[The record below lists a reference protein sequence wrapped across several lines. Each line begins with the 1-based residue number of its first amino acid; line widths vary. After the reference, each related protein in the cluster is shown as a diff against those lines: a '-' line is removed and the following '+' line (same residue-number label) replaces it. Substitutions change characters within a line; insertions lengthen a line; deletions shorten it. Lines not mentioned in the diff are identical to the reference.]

1 VKSGFGNSFRVQMVS
16 SVFGV
21 FILLVLSTTY
31 ILYSTIKMQELTD
44 NSFQQERY
52 LKSIQESLLSYQEP
66 LLEYL
71 STRSS
76 NAMGQLLIDSQN
88 LRNRIPD
95 EMPLSR
101 DPALLKERTVYSLI
115 QSYLDL
121 ADTAAEEK
129 RGRNI
134 AGYIRL
140 YDEMTSLLDYIN
152 AEIDTLSTQ
161 RFRNQLDRYG
171 EFIAD
176 SRSILSWNLLFIVFV
191 SLFSISLLLH
201 SVEKMTDPM
210 VRLSAMATEI
220 SAGNF
225 GIEDIKMSSVYE
237 IDHVVDAF
245 NRMKHEIGRYID
257 EIRWQENLKQ
267 EYMQERMRNLKM
279 EDLVRRMEIYTLQ
292 AQMNPHFLFNTLN
305 TGMQLAIVEG
315 ADRTG
320 EYMEYLA
327 RLFRHNIRNKDI
339 IVPLRHEIEG
349 LEYYFYILKVR
360 FPINLELALD
370 CAEALLDAYKVPV
383 SILQPLVE
391 NCVIHAFRDM
401 DGPGAISVR
410 AEMQRADL
418 VLTVSDNGQGM
429 GEETIAKLLHPLPI
443 DESSSRV
450 MGLENVIQR
459 LYFFYPDDQEVI
471 RIRSEK
477 NKGTTIVIRI
487 DTEHEPCTA
496 F

>member
-101 DPALLKERTVYSLI
+101 DPALLRERTVYALI

-140 YDEMTSLLDYIN
+140 YDEMTTLLDYIN

-210 VRLSAMATEI
+210 VRLSAMATEL

-245 NRMKHEIGRYID
+245 NRMKHEISRYID

-360 FPINLELALD
+360 FPINLDLTLD
-370 CAEALLDAYKVPV
+370 CAEEFRDAYRVPV
-383 SILQPLVE
+383 AILQPLVE
-391 NCVIHAFRDM
+391 NCVVHAFRDM
-401 DGPGAISVR
+401 EGPGSISVR

-418 VLTVSDNGQGM
+418 VLTVSDNGRGM
-429 GEETIAKLLHPLPI
+429 ADETIKKLLHPLPI

-459 LYFFYPDDQEVI
+459 LYFFYPDDPEVV

-477 NKGTTIVIRI
+477 DKGTTIVIRI

-496 F
+496 S

>member
-1 VKSGFGNSFRVQMVS
+1 VRSGFGNSFRVQMVF

-31 ILYSTIKMQELTD
+31 ILFSTIKMQELTN

-76 NAMGQLLIDSQN
+76 NAMGKLLIDAQT
-88 LRNRIPD
+88 LRNRIPAG
-95 EMPLSR
+95 MPLSQ
-101 DPALLKERTVYSLI
+101 DPALLKERQVYSLI
-115 QSYLDL
+115 LSFLDL

-140 YDEMTSLLDYIN
+140 YDEMTILLSYIN
-152 AEIDTLSTQ
+152 AEIDTLSTE

-171 EFIAD
+171 MFIAD
-176 SRSILSWNLLFIVFV
+176 SRSILSWNLLFIIFV
-191 SLFSISLLLH
+191 SLFSISLLLR

-210 VRLSAMATEI
+210 VRLSSMATEL

-245 NRMKHEIGRYID
+245 NRMKHEISRYID
-257 EIRWQENLKQ
+257 EIRWQENIKQ
-267 EYMQERMRNLKM
+267 EFMQERMRNLKM

-320 EYMEYLA
+320 EYMESLA
-327 RLFRHNIRNKDI
+327 LLFRHNIRNKDI
-339 IVPLRHEIEG
+339 IVPLRYEIEG
-349 LEYYFYILKVR
+349 LKYYFYILQVR
-360 FPINLELALD
+360 FPKNLELTLD
-370 CAEALLDAYKVPV
+370 CGEELLDSCKVPV

-391 NCVIHAFRDM
+391 NCVIHAFRDLE
-401 DGPGAISVR
+401 GLGAITVR

-418 VLTVSDNGQGM
+418 VLTVADNGQGM
-429 GEETIAKLLHPLPI
+429 DEDTIKKLLHPLPI

-459 LYFFYPDDQEVI
+459 LFFFYPDDPEVI
-471 RIRSEK
+471 RIRSEEGL
-477 NKGTTIVIRI
+477 GTTIVIRI
-487 DTEHEPCTA
+487 DTEQEPCTA